1 MAASKLPPS
10 NPLRQIVSTWTKKIE
25 AAIKY
30 KRPFTDDARE
40 AANFFDGDHNF
51 MWKDAYAR
59 GERGYNSNITPP
71 AFRMQVNK
79 VFELVEIF
87 GSVIYHRNPVRTVT
101 VMEHPEVDPVM
112 LGLPPIDPA
121 SPEPPMLSPEQ
132 QQLVEIMAQQD
143 MGKAGRRVAAQ
154 LMQAYLNWVPVEL
167 DLKTQARK
175 VCNEALIK
183 GAGAFWT
190 ELITLQTSGDG
201 STPPVRM
208 IGSFYDTI
216 DNLLIDPDFDN
227 IDDMLWC
234 ARRVVRPLREVAI
247 EYGVP
252 EEDLRKHLDS
262 SKVIRADNEPRD
274 RSKGGKKGKTNELV
288 TIYKIWSKTGAGD
301 RLTDAPKENKGI
313 FDALGD
319 FVYLVICEGVEYPL
333 NMPPSVMKEPLDEQT
348 QLPQSLLARAAW
360 PIPFYADPKG
370 WPFTMLAFHAKPN
383 YAWPISHIRPAIP
396 ELRFLNWAMS
406 FLATRV
412 ATSCETMIGVSKAAD
427 QDLKDQLLSP
437 TQGGFKIVEISE
449 MLGRSVNDVLSVFQ
463 FPQVTKDL
471 YDIIAAV
478 FDLFDKRT
486 GLSELA
492 YGITRS
498 QYRSA
503 AEAQI
508 KQENISIRP
517 DNMAN
522 ELEDCMSLLARRE
535 ALAARWMLTGD
546 DVVPVLG
553 PLGGVAWEREI
564 MSRDIVSL
572 TRDFLYRVEAGS
584 ARKPNKATRVEQMQ
598 MAVQTLGPLL
608 QPIAM
613 SGFPDPLNALISD
626 WADSLDIDATPY
638 LLPPPPPPAPEPQP
652 LGLLPSPPDAGA
664 APAAGPVPE
673 DLPPDMAGMSEAIPP
688 QIPSELQPP
697 S

>member
-1 MAASKLPPS
+1 MPASKLPPS
-10 NPLRQIVSTWTKKIE
+10 NPLRQIVSTWVKKIE

-30 KRPFTDDARE
+30 KRPFTEDARE
-40 AANFFDGDHNF
+40 AANFFDGEHNF
-51 MWKDAYAR
+51 MWKDQYSR
-59 GERGYNSNITPP
+59 GERGYNASISPP
-71 AFRMQVNK
+71 AFRMQINK

-101 VMEHPEVDPVM
+101 VMEHPE
-112 LGLPPIDPA
+112 IDPTLLGVM
-121 SPEPPMLSPEQ
+121 PPDPMNPQAITPEQ
-132 QQLVEIMAQQD
+132 QQIIQIMQEQEQAK
-143 MGKAGRRVAAQ
+143 MSRRVGAE

-167 DLKTQARK
+167 DLKAQARK

-183 GAGAFWT
+183 GAGTFWT
-190 ELITLQTSGDG
+190 ELVTLETSGDG

-208 IGSFYDTI
+208 VGSFYDTV

-227 IDDMLWC
+227 MDDMLWC
-234 ARRVVRPLREVAI
+234 ARRQVRPLREVAL

-252 EEDLRKHLDS
+252 EEDLKKHLNHTS
-262 SKVIRADNEPRD
+262 TIVADNEPRRG
-274 RSKGGKKGKTNELV
+274 RSKKNDKGKTNDLV
-288 TIYKIWSKTGAGD
+288 TIYKIWSKCGAGD
-301 RLTDAPKENKGI
+301 RLMDAPKENKGV
-313 FDALGD
+313 FDGLGD
-319 FVYLVICEGVEYPL
+319 YVYLVICEGVEYPL
-333 NMPPSVMKEPLDEQT
+333 NIPPEVLNEPVDEQT
-348 QLPQSLLARAAW
+348 GIPPSLLTRAAW
-360 PIPFYADPKG
+360 PIPWYADPKG
-370 WPFTMLAFHAKPN
+370 WPFTMLAFHFKPN

-412 ATSCETMIGVSKAAD
+412 ATSCETMVGVSKAAD
-427 QDLKDQLLSP
+427 QDLKDQLLAP

-449 MLGRSVNDVLSVFQ
+449 MLGRSVQDVVSVFQ
-463 FPQVTKDL
+463 MPQVTKDL

-492 YGITRS
+492 YGLTRA

-522 ELEDCMSLLARRE
+522 ETEDCMSLLARRE
-535 ALAARWMLTGD
+535 AMACRWLLTGQ

-553 PLGGVAWEREI
+553 PLGAAAWDQHI
-564 MSRDIVSL
+564 SSMDIVSL

-613 SGFPDPLNALISD
+613 SGFVDPMNALIAD

-638 LLPPPPPPAPEPQP
+638 LLPPPPPPPPPESATLGIPPP
-652 LGLLPSPPDAGA
+652 LPEEGA
-664 APAAGPVPE
+664 APAGGPLPE
-673 DLPPDMAGMSEAIPP
+673 EEGTIPALPD

-697 S
+697 PA